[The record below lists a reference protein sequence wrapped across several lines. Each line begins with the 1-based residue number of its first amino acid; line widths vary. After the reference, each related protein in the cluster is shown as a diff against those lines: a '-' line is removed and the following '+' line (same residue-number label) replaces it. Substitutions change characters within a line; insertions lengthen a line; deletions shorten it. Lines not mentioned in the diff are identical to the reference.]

1 MDRTFDINHPILFLL
16 AGIAVLA
23 VILQSVVFL
32 IKAWR
37 RALQLGYSREQL
49 KKLATSSVVFSVAP
63 AIAIGI
69 GIITLSGT
77 LGVALPWIRLSV
89 VGALVYE
96 LSAAETAA
104 ASLGVSLGSSL
115 TAQQFTTIAWTMT
128 VGIITGL
135 VLIPV
140 FCKRTTQSISNIG
153 NRDKVWGEHFSNAIF
168 FGLVATFVGVNVC
181 EVTVN
186 SEGLVKAL
194 VLAVSAAVMCVLG
207 VCRSRFKWTWLNDY
221 ALPICIVLSMA
232 AAIPL
237 TAWLC

>member
-1 MDRTFDINHPILFLL
+1 MDSTFSINHPILFVF

-23 VILQSVVFL
+23 VILQSAAFL
-32 IKAWR
+32 VKAWK
-37 RALQLGYSREQL
+37 RALELGYTKAQL
-49 KKLATSSVVFSVAP
+49 KKIVISSVVFTIAP

-104 ASLGVSLGSSL
+104 ASLGVELGEAL

-128 VGIITGL
+128 VGIMTGL
-135 VLIPV
+135 ILIPA
-140 FCKRTTQSISNIG
+140 FCKKTTQGISSIG
-153 NRDKVWGEHFSNAIF
+153 TKDKAWGEHFSNAIF
-168 FGLVATFVGVNVC
+168 FGLIATFVGVNVSG
-181 EVTVN
+181 VTVD
-186 SEGLVKAL
+186 SAGRITAL
-194 VLAVSAAVMCVLG
+194 VLLVSALVMCVLG
-207 VCRSRFKWTWLNDY
+207 FLRSRLKWTWLNDY
-221 ALPICIVLSMA
+221 ALPICLVISMA

-237 TAWLC
+237 TAWLS